1 MNAGCEGN
9 CFCCLVVVFF
19 LVIKKAF
26 HAFPKCEASSLTSG
40 QTYTLS
46 LDKGTVK
53 LESSAF
59 VIESKNLFGALQR
72 GRRL

>member
-1 MNAGCEGN
+1 MHAGCESN
-9 CFCCLVVVFF
+9 CFFCLVVVVF
-19 LVIKKAF
+19 LVIKEAF
-26 HAFPKCEASSLTSG
+26 HAFPKCETSSLTSG

-46 LDKGTVK
+46 LDKARVK

-59 VIESKNLFGALQR
+59 VIESKSLFGALQR